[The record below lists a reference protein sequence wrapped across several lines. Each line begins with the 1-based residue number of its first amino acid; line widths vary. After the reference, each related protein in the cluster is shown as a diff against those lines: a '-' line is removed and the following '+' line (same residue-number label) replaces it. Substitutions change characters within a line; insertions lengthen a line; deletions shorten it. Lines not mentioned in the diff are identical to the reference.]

1 MRSARTLLFA
11 FCIASSVSAAA
22 AETRAAVPSLAGFW
36 EGVIL
41 YQPAEIELEF
51 AVEIAPDAGGRLV
64 GTIDLPTQRMRHHPL
79 SVVAQDGTRV
89 HLQFRR
95 DSEARGAD
103 APFDFNGELAA
114 AGGTLTG
121 TFIGFYH
128 GGENQFPFRL
138 ERRGEPGM
146 ERPEPPAP
154 PLHALSP
161 AGDELIAAF
170 NRDAGAVRLVM
181 LLSPT

>member
-1 MRSARTLLFA
+1 MRSVRTLLFS
-11 FCIASSVSAAA
+11 CWVLCSVSAAA
-22 AETRAAVPSLAGFW
+22 ANAPLVGFW

-51 AVEIAPDAGGRLV
+51 ALEIAPDAQGRLV

-79 SVVAQDGTRV
+79 SVVAQDGRRV

-103 APFDFNGELAA
+103 APFDFEGELGAD
-114 AGGTLTG
+114 GTLAG
-121 TFIGFYH
+121 TFVGFYH
-128 GGENQFPFRL
+128 NGKNRFPFRL
-138 ERRGEPGM
+138 ERRGDPGM
-146 ERPEPPAP
+146 ERPQPEAP
-154 PLHALSP
+154 PLHAMAP
-161 AGDELIAAF
+161 AGDELAATF
-170 NRDAGAVRLVM
+170 NRDGEAVRLVM